1 MVVCLAKELVM
12 RKDEL
17 TETVE
22 TIYFG
27 GGTPSLLTIEEVE
40 FLIDTI
46 YQNYQVAENPEISL
60 EANPDD
66 LTEEK
71 IIQLSQTPIN
81 RLSIG
86 VQSFFEDDLK
96 TMNRA
101 HTAVES
107 ENCIR
112 QAQRYFENFTID
124 LIYGIPKM
132 SVEKWRQNLEKALA
146 LNIPHLSG
154 YALTVEPKTALKKMI
169 EKGSIP
175 PVDEVLAEQHYRLL
189 TEIMAQNDYVNYEF
203 SNFGK
208 PGYFSKNN
216 TAYWTGKKYLGIGP
230 SAHSFD
236 GNSRSWNIS
245 NNTLYIKNI
254 SSGNLPSEREIMTV
268 TNRYNEYIMTG
279 LRTIFGVSLEKVRTD
294 FGEKYLEYIQKQA
307 QNLLDDGLLSLTDN
321 ILKITPKGKFISD
334 CISAELFFLD

>member
-86 VQSFFEDDLK
+86 VQSFLK
-96 TMNRA
+96 T
-101 HTAVES
+101 
-107 ENCIR
+107 I
-112 QAQRYFENFTID
+112 
-124 LIYGIPKM
+124 
-132 SVEKWRQNLEKALA
+132 
-146 LNIPHLSG
+146 
-154 YALTVEPKTALKKMI
+154 
-169 EKGSIP
+169 
-175 PVDEVLAEQHYRLL
+175 
-189 TEIMAQNDYVNYEF
+189 
-203 SNFGK
+203 
-208 PGYFSKNN
+208 
-216 TAYWTGKKYLGIGP
+216 
-230 SAHSFD
+230 
-236 GNSRSWNIS
+236 
-245 NNTLYIKNI
+245 
-254 SSGNLPSEREIMTV
+254 
-268 TNRYNEYIMTG
+268 
-279 LRTIFGVSLEKVRTD
+279 
-294 FGEKYLEYIQKQA
+294 
-307 QNLLDDGLLSLTDN
+307 
-321 ILKITPKGKFISD
+321 
-334 CISAELFFLD
+334 

>member
-1 MVVCLAKELVM
+1 
-12 RKDEL
+12 
-17 TETVE
+17 
-22 TIYFG
+22 
-27 GGTPSLLTIEEVE
+27 
-40 FLIDTI
+40 
-46 YQNYQVAENPEISL
+46 
-60 EANPDD
+60 
-66 LTEEK
+66 
-71 IIQLSQTPIN
+71 
-81 RLSIG
+81 
-86 VQSFFEDDLK
+86 
-96 TMNRA
+96 MNRA

-189 TEIMAQNDYVNYEF
+189 TEIMVQNDYVNYEF

-254 SSGNLPSEREIMTV
+254 SSGNLPSEREILTV

-279 LRTIFGVSLEKVRTD
+279 LRTILGFRWK
-294 FGEKYLEYIQKQA
+294 KY
-307 QNLLDDGLLSLTDN
+307 GLILVKN
-321 ILKITPKGKFISD
+321 I
-334 CISAELFFLD
+334 